1 MNMATFDARAAV
13 KALAGV
19 ATKADIA
26 PLKADLYRALWI
38 QGAGLVAV
46 MAALGL
52 FG

>member
-13 KALAGV
+13 KALAG
-19 ATKADIA
+19 
-26 PLKADLYRALWI
+26 
-38 QGAGLVAV
+38 LVAV